1 MSRVPTGPDTST
13 GDGVLRGR
21 LIAAAAVVAGLATLH
36 FADHVIRGWLVTDRG
51 LDPAWNHS
59 GWPFQPRITPFTIS
73 LLLVYALLLGGIFF
87 TRRGQLWAGYW
98 LGAAIVLGAIVTQV
112 HFVPG
117 PNTEYPSVIVD
128 TYGSPAAGIPAVII
142 VLAIVAAL
150 VFMAGQAIWVRR
162 LSGRW

>member
-1 MSRVPTGPDTST
+1 M
-13 GDGVLRGR
+13 
-21 LIAAAAVVAGLATLH
+21 TLCRQ
-36 FADHVIRGWLVTDRG
+36 A
-51 LDPAWNHS
+51 
-59 GWPFQPRITPFTIS
+59 
-73 LLLVYALLLGGIFF
+73 
-87 TRRGQLWAGYW
+87 

-112 HFVPG
+112 HFIPG